1 MINIIQSCT
10 CKGIRRALSDPARG
24 LADDCIIQADK
35 YIEPAAAGS
44 GKRSGIWWIDRVLIL
59 LAVMLFIMTVTA
71 QLYIYLKRL

>member
-10 CKGIRRALSDPARG
+10 CKGIRRALSDPARS
-24 LADDCIIQADK
+24 LADECTSQAYK
-35 YIEPAAAGS
+35 YIKPAAAGS

-71 QLYIYLKRL
+71 QLCIYLKRL